1 MSGKILEAF
10 KEKKRF
16 NIFELML
23 RLRVDK
29 DSLKEALNTLV
40 NQGKLRVDEI
50 HSFPPGDSPAWK
62 GLSSRSSIRGFF
74 GEFYIS
80 NE

>member
-1 MSGKILEAF
+1 MSEKILEAF
-10 KEKKRF
+10 TEKERF

-29 DSLKEALNTLV
+29 DSLKEVLSTLV
-40 NQGKLRVDEI
+40 NQDKLRVDEI
-50 HSFPPGDSPAWK
+50 HPSSPGDSPAWK
-62 GLSSRSSIRGFF
+62 GLSSRSSIRGFY
-74 GEFYIS
+74 GEFYML